1 MKKILLYWNTLR
13 FLKPIQIYYQL
24 KKLFLKKSGVSL
36 AVPSLHRRE
45 LKRTFIQP
53 ILEFSAF
60 FKKNKICLLHQANT
74 YSPALWNDS
83 TPEKLWSY
91 NLHYFDYL
99 NANSPK
105 DRDHAL
111 RLVSDWIQ
119 YNPPFSGTAWEPY
132 PLSLRIVNWIKFQ
145 LCKPNLPQQALES
158 LYLQARFLYRNLE
171 YHLLGNH
178 LVANLKALIF
188 AGLFFDTPE
197 SQQWLRLGL
206 KLLQQA
212 LDEQIL
218 KDGGHFELSPMYHN
232 IILEDLL
239 DLMNLLQTYGN
250 SLTTE
255 QMNKINQM
263 FQWSQK
269 LCHPDEKIAFF
280 NDSSLE
286 IAPTYADL
294 SLYAQR
300 LSFKPSSLPETPCFY
315 LQDSG
320 FIRVHQPHFLMLMD
334 VAEVGP
340 AYLPG
345 HAHADTLSFELSV
358 HGQRLFVNPGCYS
371 YQDLAIRRYI
381 RSTAA
386 HNTVEVDGLD
396 SSEMWGAFRVARR
409 AHPRRVH
416 IKSSNEQIHISAQH
430 DGYLRLP
437 GKVLH
442 QRDFYI
448 TPLSITI
455 EDQLYGNSKTATAY
469 FHLHPNISAELISA
483 HQLLLH
489 LPYSKTISLS
499 SEQAIE
505 IIDAPYSDH
514 FGILGLHQVLLI
526 KFIKEFKNK
535 LTVEVR

>member
-1 MKKILLYWNTLR
+1 MKKLLLYFHTLR

-24 KKLFLKKSGVSL
+24 RKLL
-36 AVPSLHRRE
+36 
-45 LKRTFIQP
+45 
-53 ILEFSAF
+53 
-60 FKKNKICLLHQANT
+60 FKKRSASLKMPLVHLRETKTAFIKPTLEPAVFFEENKICFLHQANT
-74 YSPALWNDS
+74 YNSKLWNDS

-91 NLHYFDYL
+91 HLHYFDYL
-99 NANSPK
+99 NANSPE

-111 RLVSDWIQ
+111 QLVSDWIQ
-119 YNPPFSGTAWEPY
+119 YNPPFAGTAWEPY

-145 LCKPNLPQQALES
+145 LYTPNLPQQALES

-178 LVANLKALIF
+178 LFANLKALIF
-188 AGLFFDTPE
+188 AGLFFETPE
-197 SQQWLRLGL
+197 SQRWLGLGL
-206 KLLQQA
+206 KLLQQE

-218 KDGGHFELSPMYHN
+218 QDGGHFELSPMYHN

-255 QMNKINQM
+255 QIHKINQM
-263 FQWSQK
+263 FQCSEK
-269 LCHPDEKIAFF
+269 LRHPDGEIAFF

-286 IAPTYADL
+286 IAPSYADL

-300 LSFKPSSLPETPCFY
+300 LSFKPTLPPETPYLY

-320 FIRVHQPHFLMLMD
+320 FIRVHQPHFLMLID

-358 HGQRLFVNPGCYS
+358 HGQRLFVNPGSYS
-371 YQDLAIRRYI
+371 YQNLAIRHYI

-386 HNTVEVDGLD
+386 HNTLEVDGLD

-409 AHPRRVH
+409 AHPRKIH
-416 IKSSNEQIHISAQH
+416 IESSNEQIHISAQH

-437 GKVLH
+437 GKVIH

-448 TPLSITI
+448 TPQSLTI
-455 EDQLYGNSKTATAY
+455 EDQLHGKSKSVTAY
-469 FHLHPNISAELISA
+469 FHLHPNISIEAISA
-483 HQLLLH
+483 TRLLLH
-489 LPYSKTISLS
+489 LPNSKTISLLS
-499 SEQAIE
+499 DQVIE
-505 IIDAPYSDH
+505 IITAPYSDQ
-514 FGILGLHQVLLI
+514 FGILGSHQVLLM
-526 KFIKEFKNK
+526 KLKGSKNK
-535 LTVEVR
+535 LILGW